1 MNWRIHISTY
11 ILFSFLVIGCNNK
24 SAVEFEEKQRLE
36 NWYDKVISSRDS
48 ILANES
54 FYRKESKTWL
64 NNPIVKENKLFLGK
78 AHYVTAKI
86 ESWTDNDSLARIHFE
101 TSIPLLEVSE
111 KENAVQLIDAHY
123 NIAFFEIKNG
133 YLQTSNVAMA
143 KSVYYADKYISSDTV
158 LQKMALRTYADY
170 GGLNRA
176 LENYEIAISN
186 LNKAIPLSIKLQ
198 KTYYTIKCFAEL
210 GSVYANQKKYDLAE
224 KNLLKAE
231 DLANE
236 YSTSQR
242 FVVNHLAELYY
253 KKKEFEKAKF
263 YLDKEMQLVP
273 ISDSLMHCINYS
285 GVFLGMKQTQNA
297 KVHIDY
303 LLRIYNGLNESDK
316 ALAAEN
322 IANYYIQTHDGVNA
336 ERFLNE
342 TLEHLQSNYSSEK
355 ALFSEDLAKKYELK
369 EKEDKINLLY
379 QDKET
384 ISSKLNQR
392 NYWILF
398 FIVFVLAL
406 IGFIGIVVLKQKNKK
421 IIYESK
427 LSQMEDTLLRSQMEP
442 HFVFN
447 AMSSLQSL
455 ILDNRTEESANYLS
469 KFARLLR
476 LSLEHSRK
484 KYVPYLEEK
493 EAIDNYLQLQIL
505 RFGELFTYTIDENL
519 SENFDFSIPPLMI
532 QPFIE
537 NTIYHGFSNIDYQ
550 GKLEISFELNDQLL
564 TCRIKDNGIG
574 LNAKSNHPVKNKSSL
589 STLITKER
597 LQVLTNQKNIDNL
610 LSIQP
615 NDNNEKGTIVIIKLP
630 IILD

>member
-1 MNWRIHISTY
+1 M
-11 ILFSFLVIGCNNK
+11 IGCNNK

-36 NWYDKVISSRDS
+36 DWYGKIVSSRDS
-48 ILANES
+48 ILDNES
-54 FYRKESKTWL
+54 FYRKESKKWL
-64 NNPIVKENKLFLGK
+64 NDPIVKENNSLLGK
-78 AHYVTAKI
+78 THYITAKI

-101 TSIPLLEVSE
+101 TSIPLLELSE
-111 KENAVQLIDAHY
+111 KENAVQLIDAFY
-123 NIAFFEIKNG
+123 NLAYLDLVNG

-158 LQKMALRTYADY
+158 LQKMALRTYSDY
-170 GGLNRA
+170 GAVNRV

-198 KTYYTIKCFAEL
+198 KTYHTIKCLAEL

-263 YLDKEMQLVP
+263 YLDKEMQLAP

-316 ALAAEN
+316 ALVAEN
-322 IANYYIQTHDGVNA
+322 IANYYIQTHDAVKA

-342 TLEHLQSNYSSEK
+342 TVEHLQSNYSSEK
-355 ALFSEDLAKKYELK
+355 ALFSEDLTKKYELK
-369 EKEDKINLLY
+369 EKEDKINLLH
-379 QDKET
+379 QDKEV
-384 ISSKLNQR
+384 ISSRLAQR

-398 FIVFVLAL
+398 FVVFVLAL

-421 IIYESK
+421 IVYENN
-427 LSQMEDTLLRSQMEP
+427 LRQMQDTLLRSQMEP

-455 ILDNRTEESANYLS
+455 ILDNRNEESANYLA

-484 KYVPYLEEK
+484 KYVPYSEEK
-493 EAIDNYLQLQIL
+493 EALENYLQLQKL
-505 RFGELFTYTIDENL
+505 RFGDLFNY
-519 SENFDFSIPPLMI
+519 SFDDHLVHEKDLLIPPLMI

-537 NTIYHGFSNIDYQ
+537 NALYHGFSNIEYQ
-550 GKLEISFELNDQLL
+550 GKLEIRFELKNQLL
-564 TCRIKDNGIG
+564 ICYIKDNGIG
-574 LNAKSNHPVKNKSSL
+574 LNSKSNHPVKNKLSL

-597 LQVLTNQKNIDNL
+597 LQVLTQQKNIDNL
-610 LSIQP
+610 LSIQS
-615 NDNNEKGTIVIIKLP
+615 NENNQKGTIVIIKLP
-630 IILD
+630 VILD